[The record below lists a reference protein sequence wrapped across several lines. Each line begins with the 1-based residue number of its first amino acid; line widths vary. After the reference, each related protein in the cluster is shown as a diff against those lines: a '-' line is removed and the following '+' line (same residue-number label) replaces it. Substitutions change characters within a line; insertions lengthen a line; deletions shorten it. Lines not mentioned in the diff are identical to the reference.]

1 MREENRELI
10 IDWSRFKSNT
20 KGKML
25 EKAKQGY
32 IEFCKMLNEAD
43 FELVSDYINTSKK
56 VKLVYRL
63 DNNIS
68 LNIKPNSFKT
78 TIYKSIVV
86 LKNNLTKNNDMFVK
100 FIDLTNKGNLIV
112 KIKTFDGGEVDI
124 DMASYDHWNKSRKDF
139 YNKLKEVSGYTM
151 DCYIG
156 VMTKMIIYID
166 GVRLNPISPNV
177 FKSKIY
183 TSIINF
189 KNNLKENNDKFIG
202 FVRLN
207 EGGNL
212 IAKITTFDEV
222 VIYIDINNYNRFN
235 NSRMDFYSK
244 LKEINGYTSNGYVG
258 TDIKINI
265 SIDDVKLN
273 PMPANSFKLST
284 YKAIVN
290 FKNKLKEN
298 GDEFVKFV
306 GLNNKSSLIA
316 QIKTFDDN
324 KTIIDINNYNRWNKS
339 RKDTYY
345 YCSSKGYKILSPYIS
360 SEEKILVD
368 FSCGHNSHWITP
380 SSLKR
385 NCGCPICSE
394 SKGEKFIRLYLES
407 NNINFVQ
414 EYRFEDCR
422 YKSSLRF
429 DFYISKY
436 NLCIEYDGKQHFE
449 AFEYFGGEESFKNIQ
464 KRDKIK
470 NKFCEENNI
479 RLIRIPYWKL
489 DNIEKILDEEFDKL
503 KGVIKRVC

>member
-86 LKNNLTKNNDMFVK
+86 LNNNLTKNNDMFVK

-156 VMTKMIIYID
+156 VMTKMIIY
-166 GVRLNPISPNV
+166 
-177 FKSKIY
+177 
-183 TSIINF
+183 
-189 KNNLKENNDKFIG
+189 
-202 FVRLN
+202 
-207 EGGNL
+207 
-212 IAKITTFDEV
+212 
-222 VIYIDINNYNRFN
+222 
-235 NSRMDFYSK
+235 
-244 LKEINGYTSNGYVG
+244 
-258 TDIKINI
+258 
-265 SIDDVKLN
+265 IDDVKLN

-360 SEEKILVD
+360 SEEKMLVD

>member
-1 MREENRELI
+1 MI
-10 IDWSRFKSNT
+10 ISIP
-20 KGKML
+20 
-25 EKAKQGY
+25 Q
-32 IEFCKMLNEAD
+32 
-43 FELVSDYINTSKK
+43 KK

-124 DMASYDHWNKSRKDF
+124 DMASYDH
-139 YNKLKEVSGYTM
+139 
-151 DCYIG
+151 
-156 VMTKMIIYID
+156 
-166 GVRLNPISPNV
+166 
-177 FKSKIY
+177 
-183 TSIINF
+183 
-189 KNNLKENNDKFIG
+189 
-202 FVRLN
+202 
-207 EGGNL
+207 
-212 IAKITTFDEV
+212 
-222 VIYIDINNYNRFN
+222 
-235 NSRMDFYSK
+235 
-244 LKEINGYTSNGYVG
+244 
-258 TDIKINI
+258 
-265 SIDDVKLN
+265 
-273 PMPANSFKLST
+273 
-284 YKAIVN
+284 
-290 FKNKLKEN
+290 
-298 GDEFVKFV
+298 
-306 GLNNKSSLIA
+306 
-316 QIKTFDDN
+316 
-324 KTIIDINNYNRWNKS
+324 WNKS